1 MLGAV
6 RRLSLR
12 DRTSFRGAKGDN
24 GTRASEHPPMV
35 RNIGFWLSMGFA
47 AAACLPIASPPTNAG
62 KFNRKISLGD
72 AAPSYAGLPGVDG
85 KTHSLA
91 DLKDKEVVVLAITCN
106 HCPVATAYEKRIIDF
121 ANKYAGPGS
130 KVALVA
136 INVNTDTEDALPAMI
151 VRAKE
156 SGFNF
161 PYLYDESQK
170 IGRALG
176 ASVTPEFFVLN
187 KDRKIVYM
195 GGMDNGVNPNNVT
208 ETYLAPAVDAVLK
221 GSAPA
226 IGETAARGCN
236 ILYRR
241 VTK

>member
-1 MLGAV
+1 MCERQIMLG
-6 RRLSLR
+6 
-12 DRTSFRGAKGDN
+12 DDGKGD
-24 GTRASEHPPMV
+24 SEFPPMV
-35 RNIGFWLSMGFA
+35 RNIGFWLNVVFSA
-47 AAACLPIASPPTNAG
+47 TACLLIASPSTNAG
-62 KFNRKISLGD
+62 KFNRKISIGD
-72 AAPSYAGLPGVDG
+72 AAPSYTGLPGADG

-106 HCPVATAYEKRIIDF
+106 HCPVATAYEKRIIAF
-121 ANKYAGPGS
+121 ANKYAGPES

-136 INVNTDTEDALPAMI
+136 INVNTDAEDELPAMS

-161 PYLYDESQK
+161 PYLYDQSQK

-176 ASVTPEFFVLN
+176 ATVTPEFFVLN
-187 KDRKIVYM
+187 KARKIVYM

-208 ETYLAPAVDAVLK
+208 ETYLAPAVDALLK

-226 IGETAARGCN
+226 VSETAARGCN
-236 ILYRR
+236 ILYQR